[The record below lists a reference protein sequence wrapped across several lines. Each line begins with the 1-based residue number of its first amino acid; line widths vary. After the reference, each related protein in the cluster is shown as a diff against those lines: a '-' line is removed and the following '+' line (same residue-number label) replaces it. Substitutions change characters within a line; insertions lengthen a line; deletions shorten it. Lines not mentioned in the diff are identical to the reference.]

1 MSKVRIGFSPFTY
14 ARIAVMKSQLFK
26 KNDYDRLLKMGYNE
40 ALRFLQDTHYRQ
52 EIDDFDVSTK
62 GAAVIDAALNTNLLQ
77 TVRKLHRISDANM
90 QKFIE
95 TYALRYDIENL
106 KMIIRSTYAGIAPE
120 EVEKMLLPSLNYSQ
134 EMLKGLLGKGN
145 IASILDALPF
155 SLPHDSKNPLNT
167 EELYDVENAFDRYY
181 IETVYAFAQRL
192 AGEGKI
198 VARFLMQEIDTV
210 NIRTVL
216 RLIAENVDHADIVD
230 YLIRP
235 SELVLELAK
244 KKSVKEI
251 VAMLQKKKRTTL
263 TEDEDDL
270 LVKLEIDL
278 DAALL
283 KKESLLMHKDMLSA
297 QYIIGFLFAKEIEVK
312 NVRTLIKGKQLEI
325 AESHMEHL
333 LVIAG

>member
-1 MSKVRIGFSPFTY
+1 MSKIKIGFSPYTY

-77 TVRKLHRISDANM
+77 TVRKLHRISGVNM

-106 KMIIRSTYAGIAPE
+106 KMIIRSTYAGIAAQ
-120 EVEKMLLPSLNYSQ
+120 EVEKMLLPSLNYSPDI
-134 EMLKGLLGKGN
+134 LKGLLGKEK
-145 IASILDALPF
+145 ISEILDALPF
-155 SLPHDSKNPLNT
+155 SLQQDKKHPLNT

-181 IETVYAFAQRL
+181 IKTVYAFAQRL
-192 AGEGKI
+192 SGEGKI
-198 VARFLMQEIDTV
+198 VGRFLMQEIDTV

-216 RLIAENVDHADIVD
+216 RLIAEGFDHAEIIK
-230 YLIRP
+230 YLIKP
-235 SELVLELAK
+235 SKLVLKLAK
-244 KKSVKEI
+244 KKDVKEI
-251 VAMLQKKKRTTL
+251 VAVLQKEKRTTL
-263 TEDEDDL
+263 SEDDDDL

-283 KKESLLMHKDMLSA
+283 KKESTLMHKDMLSA
-297 QYIIGFLFAKEIEVK
+297 QYILGFLFAKEIEVK
-312 NVRTLIKGKQLEI
+312 NVRTLIKCKQLDI
-325 AESHMEHL
+325 AESHMAKL
-333 LVIAG
+333 LVIPG